1 MGKGVKSPA
10 ESERY
15 RLAVEAGAEITQA
28 LAMEDAPAVIARR
41 VAETLGVWECDLY
54 EYDADNGR
62 LVATAAWARELH
74 EADLAWIGES
84 FTLDE
89 RPSYRPVVLGGE
101 HLASSLDDPGLDPVD
116 RELMEEWGEL
126 STLTV
131 PLRFRDRGVV
141 GCLTLIEK
149 REPRVFT
156 AEDRELLT
164 LLAGPA
170 AVAVRNAQLF
180 RLQQEQNRHL
190 ASLLETGRA
199 MTSTVTL
206 EDSLSHI
213 CRTAAEALSTTE
225 CIAYEYDPGRDA
237 IVCRAFYA
245 SGGRPE
251 GFEEGGVYP
260 LDDYPSDREI
270 LRNGEV
276 VQESISDDRLPAD
289 VRASMEDWGEKACLN
304 VPLVIEGE
312 PLGILVLTETRRER
326 IFGREEVEL
335 ARALAEQ
342 AATAI
347 RHARL
352 YRRGQTQNRRLAA
365 LVETSRVLVSS
376 LDVAAVLGE
385 VRREVAGLFGVPGE
399 SVAMLV
405 RRGEAFVSFDPG
417 DGAAGPGEDAAA
429 VELDELRSRAAIALA
444 PAVSD
449 AGADQ
454 RLVVP
459 FVLGG
464 AAEGLLDVRAG
475 EGRAFSD
482 DELDLLQILASQA
495 AAALAN
501 AALYRTLERLAITDG
516 LTGLYNHR
524 YFYERLNEEVARARR
539 YALPL
544 SLLMIDLDDFKHF
557 NDRYGHPAGD
567 LVLAEVGRI
576 LGTHI
581 RVGIDFAARY
591 GGEEFSIVLPN
602 TAREGAQVVGT
613 RLARVLGAV
622 PGGADV
628 PPPHE
633 DGAVEVGERIRVSV
647 EESTVPGVDP
657 GTQITVSIGV
667 ACFPGAAGGPD
678 ELVRNAD
685 KALYLAKRLGKN
697 RVEVFDD

>member
-1 MGKGVKSPA
+1 VKSPA

-41 VAETLGVWECDLY
+41 VAEALGVWECDLY
-54 EYDADNGR
+54 EYDAVNGR
-62 LVATAAWARELH
+62 LVATAAWAMELSD
-74 EADLAWIGES
+74 ADVDWVGES

-89 RPSYRPVVLGGE
+89 RPSYRPIVLDGE
-101 HLASSLDDPGLDPVD
+101 CLASSLADSGLDPID
-116 RELMEEWGEL
+116 RDLMEEWGEL

-131 PLRFRDRGVV
+131 PLHFRDRGVV

-156 AEDRELLT
+156 AEDHELLT

-190 ASLLETGRA
+190 ASLLETGSA

-213 CRTAAEALSTTE
+213 CRAAAGALSTTE

-245 SGGRPE
+245 RGGRPE

-270 LRNGEV
+270 LRGGEV
-276 VQESISDDRLPAD
+276 VQESISDERLPAD
-289 VRASMEDWGEKACLN
+289 VRASMEEWGEKACLN

-326 IFGREEVEL
+326 TFGQGEVEL

-376 LDVAAVLGE
+376 LDVAAVLEE
-385 VRREVAGLFGVPGE
+385 VRREVADLFEVPGAA
-399 SVAMLV
+399 VAVLL
-405 RRGEAFVSFDPG
+405 RRGDAFVSFDPG
-417 DGAAGPGEDAAA
+417 DGAAGPGEDASA
-429 VELDELRSRAAIALA
+429 VELDELRSRAATSLA

-449 AGADQ
+449 AGAEQ

-459 FVLGG
+459 FVLGD
-464 AAEGLLDVRAG
+464 AAQGLLDVRAG
-475 EGRAFSD
+475 EGRDVGD
-482 DELDLLQILASQA
+482 DELELLQVLASQA

-524 YFYERLNEEVARARR
+524 HFYERLSEEVARARR

-576 LGTHI
+576 LGTQI

-602 TAREGAQVVGT
+602 TAREGAHVVGT
-613 RLARVLGAV
+613 RLARELAAA

-633 DGAVEVGERIRVSV
+633 DGAVEVGERIRVSI
-647 EESTVPGVDP
+647 EGSSVPGVDP

-667 ACFPGAAGGPD
+667 ACFPGAAGGPG

-697 RVEVFDD
+697 RVEVFDG